1 MEFQFLMNQSWALK
15 CLVTYFYTPLSCSL
29 MAIGA
34 LEPAITI
41 LQKNG
46 YNSET
51 FHKQAT
57 KKHRGMPHALIMVKI
72 PTHTSMVAT
81 DIVGKNISF
90 IALSDR

>member
-1 MEFQFLMNQSWALK
+1 MEFKFLINQSWVLN
-15 CLVTYFYTPLSCSL
+15 CLVTYFYTPLSLPHYSL

-51 FHKQAT
+51 VHKQA
-57 KKHRGMPHALIMVKI
+57 KKAPRDAACINCGENPKLIRQWLLQI
-72 PTHTSMVAT
+72 
-81 DIVGKNISF
+81 
-90 IALSDR
+90 